1 MALVRTFDKGDLNI
15 DRLNY
20 TMIILIPKEENANTL
35 KKFRP
40 ISLIHYS
47 FKVFAKALNNRLGSI
62 CDRLLASN
70 QIAFVKERCI
80 LESVV
85 VAHEIIDHT
94 VKSGEEGIILK
105 LDYEKEYD
113 RVN

>member
-1 MALVRTFDKGDLNI
+1 MALVRTFDKDLNI

-20 TMIILIPKEENANTL
+20 AMIILIPKEENANTL

-47 FKVFAKALNNRLGSI
+47 FKVFAKSLNNRLGSI

-70 QIAFVKERCI
+70 QIAFLKERCI

-113 RVN
+113 RVS